1 MWKMSNKLA
10 QLLLK
15 NHQKHL
21 LMWQVSAKNKIKKKN
36 QGVQTKEL
44 AVWQQS

>member
-1 MWKMSNKLA
+1 MSLTKTEET

-15 NHQKHL
+15 NHQKRFL
-21 LMWQVSAKNKIKKKN
+21 AKKN

-44 AVWQQS
+44 TVQPQS